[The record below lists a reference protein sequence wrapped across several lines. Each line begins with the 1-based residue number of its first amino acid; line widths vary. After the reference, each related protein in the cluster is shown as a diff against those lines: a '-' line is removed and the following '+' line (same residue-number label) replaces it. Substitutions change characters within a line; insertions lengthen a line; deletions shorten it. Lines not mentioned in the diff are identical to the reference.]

1 MRCRRVGGGV
11 WLRRP
16 LSGKVVGSNPMDT
29 KKINHAK
36 CWCFF
41 SLKMYLKYLL
51 FRKVFMF
58 YLIKMIK
65 CTKISS
71 SGSNKF
77 VLNALR
83 IFLLDPI
90 NLFIGLGK

>member
-1 MRCRRVGGGV
+1 
-11 WLRRP
+11 
-16 LSGKVVGSNPMDT
+16 
-29 KKINHAK
+29 
-36 CWCFF
+36 
-41 SLKMYLKYLL
+41 
-51 FRKVFMF
+51 
-58 YLIKMIK
+58 MIK